1 LIAIYSHRL
10 PTLAVLH
17 VFLDAAVVGGSFV
30 LVSRLHTPASDLQV
44 PEFISATLVF
54 TLAVILAMASLG
66 LYAPR
71 QQEAPRAPIV
81 RLTIALAIAVIAL
94 MIIGPLLPRAAGYYA
109 ALTEA
114 ALIAGMAVIPVRRT
128 LAAWARHGVFARP
141 VLIVG
146 TGEEALAVGQAVEA
160 SPGYTL
166 LGYYPSS
173 AQDPCRVPRRKLVSN
188 ESSLETWVREYGI
201 KEIIVA
207 VREKRGGKLP
217 LPQLLS
223 CRLRGVKVLDLPH
236 FFERTTGQVPVDS
249 LKASWLIFGEG
260 FRQDWARN
268 AVKRAFDVIASLL
281 LLVPGLPVMLMT
293 AILIRLESA
302 GPALFRQERVGL
314 GGRSFMLL
322 KFRSMRQDAEHD
334 GRPRWASATDPR
346 ITRVGRF
353 IRRTRID
360 ELPQVFNVLKG
371 EMSFVG
377 PRPERPYFVAQLTQQ
392 IPFYGARH
400 TIKPGI
406 TGWAQVRFSYGAS
419 LEDAVQ
425 KLQFDLYYVKNHT
438 FLLDLVIL
446 VETVRVVLFG
456 EGAR

>member
-1 LIAIYSHRL
+1 
-10 PTLAVLH
+10 
-17 VFLDAAVVGGSFV
+17 
-30 LVSRLHTPASDLQV
+30 
-44 PEFISATLVF
+44 
-54 TLAVILAMASLG
+54 
-66 LYAPR
+66 
-71 QQEAPRAPIV
+71 
-81 RLTIALAIAVIAL
+81 
-94 MIIGPLLPRAAGYYA
+94 
-109 ALTEA
+109 
-114 ALIAGMAVIPVRRT
+114 
-128 LAAWARHGVFARP
+128 

-446 VETVRVVLFG
+446 VVTVRVVLLG